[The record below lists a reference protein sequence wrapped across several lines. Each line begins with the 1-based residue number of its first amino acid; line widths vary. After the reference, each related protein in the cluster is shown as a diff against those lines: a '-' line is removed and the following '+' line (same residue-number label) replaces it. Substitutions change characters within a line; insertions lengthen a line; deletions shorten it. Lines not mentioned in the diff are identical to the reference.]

1 MLVRDVKWTRIFL
14 LAIAAGVALPAM
26 QAVAAK
32 DFGTRTPSV
41 EEIKR
46 ELSVPIEQNRNTMR
60 GLTTGAASKV
70 AAKPSISMQV
80 QFDFDSDK
88 VSAAA
93 AESLSNVAKALQSE
107 SLRGR
112 SFDVIGHTDAK
123 GTPSYNVNLSKRR
136 AASVKSYLVNHGVDA
151 ERLRAIGKGLTE
163 PLNKSDPEAA
173 ENRRVEVAVGG

>member
-1 MLVRDVKWTRIFL
+1 MLVREAKRTRTIL
-14 LAIAAGVALPAM
+14 LALAAAGAVLSI
-26 QAVAAK
+26 QTVAAK
-32 DFGTRTPSV
+32 DFGTSTPSV

-46 ELSVPIEQNRNTMR
+46 ELSKPVPTSDQLMR
-60 GLTTGAASKV
+60 GLMTGAASKAV
-70 AAKPSISMQV
+70 AKPSISMQV

-88 VSAAA
+88 VSAGAG
-93 AESLSNVAKALQSE
+93 ETLNNLAKALQSD

-123 GTPSYNVNLSKRR
+123 GTPSYNVNLSRRR

-151 ERLRAIGKGLTE
+151 ERLRAVGKGMTE
-163 PLNKSDPEAA
+163 PLNKTDPEAP